1 MTDYLSLFTFDT
13 FATDYMKMNDVE
25 RISERF
31 ISYLVLIRKRIEEE
45 YALFKSMYF
54 RTKLE
59 FVQRYNVIMRDFR
72 ELEQDMER
80 LPDEYGRRGREGE
93 AFKNAAVDRYAA
105 TILNLIQTWKTLQRE
120 MAAAY

>member
-1 MTDYLSLFTFDT
+1 MTDYLSLVTFD
-13 FATDYMKMNDVE
+13 TDYMKMNDVE
-25 RISERF
+25 SVSEEF
-31 ISYLVLIRKRIEEE
+31 TWELVLIRKRIEEE